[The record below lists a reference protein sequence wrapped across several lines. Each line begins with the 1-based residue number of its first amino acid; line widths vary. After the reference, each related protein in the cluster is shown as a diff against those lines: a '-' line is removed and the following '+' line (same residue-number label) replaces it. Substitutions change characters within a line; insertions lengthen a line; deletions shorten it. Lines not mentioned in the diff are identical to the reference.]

1 MTNRSTDPQPAT
13 MCEAFQET
21 VRRYPDEVAL
31 RTVGGAVTL
40 TWRQYADR
48 VRRVAAGLAG
58 LGVAPGDTVALML
71 TNRPEFHVC
80 DTAVLHLGATPFSMY
95 NTNPADMLA
104 YLFENAGNRV
114 VVCERQFLP
123 TVLAARELGG
133 AVERVVCVDDADE
146 EFPAGDAAAG
156 VLTLDDLVA
165 APADGFDFD
174 AAWRAVGPEDLLTIV
189 YTSGT
194 TGPPKGVELTHRNF
208 IENARVMAEFGGI
221 GAADRAISYLPDAHA
236 ANRWFAH
243 YGGILSGAQVTTVA
257 DMKTI
262 LAALTEVR
270 PTLFLGV
277 PRVWVKLKAAIEAGL
292 DEEPSALRRRLA
304 WWAIEVGRHRARLA
318 SAGRS
323 PSALDA
329 VRYAIADRVVLS
341 RVRAKLGMDRLRI
354 GVTGAAPIPPEVHE
368 FVLALGVP
376 LSEGWGMS
384 ECTAAIT
391 VNRLERI
398 KLGTVGTPV
407 PGAEIRIAE
416 DGEVLARGPMVMRGY
431 RADPEKTAETIDAD
445 GWLRTGDIGEI
456 DADGYLRIVD
466 RKKELIINAAG
477 KNMSPT
483 NIENTLAANSPL
495 VGAAVVIGD
504 QRPYNV
510 ALICLDPDA
519 AAAFAAKHDLADT
532 AVATLAGHP
541 VVRKALQAGVDTAN
555 AKLARVEQIK
565 KFTVLTETWE
575 PGSAYLTPT
584 GKLKRK
590 PIATDYRATID
601 DLYR

>member
-1 MTNRSTDPQPAT
+1 MTNRSTDARPAT

-21 VRRYPDEVAL
+21 VRRYPDQVAL
-31 RTVGGAVTL
+31 RTAGGAVTL
-40 TWRQYADR
+40 TWRQYSDR
-48 VRRVAAGLAG
+48 VRAVAAGLAG
-58 LGVAPGDTVALML
+58 IGVGAGDTVALML
-71 TNRPEFHVC
+71 ANRPKFHLC
-80 DTAVLHLGATPFSMY
+80 DTAILHLGATPFSMY

-114 VVCERQFLP
+114 VICERQFLP
-123 TVLAARELGG
+123 TVLAARKLGG
-133 AVERVVCVDDADE
+133 TVEHVVCVDDAPE
-146 EFPAGDAAAG
+146 GAAEG
-156 VLTLDDLVA
+156 VLGLDEVVA
-165 APADGFDFD
+165 DPAEGFDFD
-174 AAWRAVGPEDLLTIV
+174 AAWQAVGPEDLLTIV

-208 IENARVMAEFGGI
+208 IENARIMAEFGGVD
-221 GAADRAISYLPDAHA
+221 ATDRAISYLPDAHA

-243 YGGILSGAQVTTVA
+243 YGGMLSGAQVTTVA

-262 LAALTEVR
+262 LGALTEVR

-277 PRVWVKLKAAIEAGL
+277 PRIWVKLKAAIETGL
-292 DEEPSALRRRLA
+292 DEEPSAIRRRLA
-304 WWAIEVGRHRARLA
+304 WWAIGVGRQRARTA
-318 SAGRS
+318 SAGRPLGLPAS
-323 PSALDA
+323 M
-329 VRYAIADRVVLS
+329 RYALADRLVLS

-354 GVTGAAPIPPEVHE
+354 GATGAAPIPPEVHE
-368 FVLALGVP
+368 FVLALGLP

-407 PGAEIRIAE
+407 PGAEIRIAA

-431 RADPEKTAETIDAD
+431 RNDPEKTTETIDSD
-445 GWLRTGDIGEI
+445 GWLHTGDIGEI
-456 DADGYLRIVD
+456 DADGYLKIVD

-477 KNMSPT
+477 KNMSPS
-483 NIENTLAANSPL
+483 NIENTLAVYGPL
-495 VGAAVVIGD
+495 VGTAIVIGD

-519 AAAFAAKHDLADT
+519 VAAFATKHGLPAALSALARN
-532 AVATLAGHP
+532 P
-541 VVRKALQAGVDTAN
+541 VVRESVQSGVDAAN
-555 AKLARVEQIK
+555 ANLSRVEQIK
-565 KFTVLTETWE
+565 RFAILTEIWE
-575 PGSAYLTPT
+575 PGSPHLTPT

-590 PIATDYRATID
+590 PIATDYAATID
-601 DLYR
+601 ELYR